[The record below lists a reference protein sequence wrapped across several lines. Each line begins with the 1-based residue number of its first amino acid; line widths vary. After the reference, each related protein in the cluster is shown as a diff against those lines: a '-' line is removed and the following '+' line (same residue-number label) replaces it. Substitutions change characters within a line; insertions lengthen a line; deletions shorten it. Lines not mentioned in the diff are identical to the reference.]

1 VLSTQKFLGSLFQA
15 PIARNCGE
23 LLLLSDFFV
32 GTTSEGTYFRFRSVI
47 MNQFEKFVILLSKYN
62 NFATNFNRLNKY
74 NSETDNILYLLSNSE
89 TRGTTL
95 CQFFARLCA
104 EKKKDCNSLLI
115 FCCSLLRFT
124 SVWQPHISKLNSM
137 CEITRLL

>member
-23 LLLLSDFFV
+23 FLLLFDFFV
-32 GTTSEGTYFRFRSVI
+32 GTTSEGTYFRFRSEI
-47 MNQFEKFVILLSKYN
+47 INQFEKFVILLSKYN

-89 TRGTTL
+89 TGGMTL
-95 CQFFARLCA
+95 CRFFAQQCA
-104 EKKKDCNSLLI
+104 GKKEGL
-115 FCCSLLRFT
+115 
-124 SVWQPHISKLNSM
+124 Q
-137 CEITRLL
+137 